1 MNVLFSD
8 ETIFKH
14 DSLETRFIPLT
25 INIGELTEVKI
36 DFQKTK
42 SWILSS
48 WHSSSWTFPKITVL
62 NGDQQQRYIDNIN
75 MYLFHF
81 LYSLVKLSV

>member
-1 MNVLFSD
+1 MFNRKFSLKIKILFSD
-8 ETIFKH
+8 ETIFKR
-14 DSLETRFIPLT
+14 DSIETHFIPLT

-48 WHSSSWTFPKITVL
+48 WYSSSWSFPKVTVFD
-62 NGDQQQRYIDNIN
+62 GDEQQRY
-75 MYLFHF
+75 
-81 LYSLVKLSV
+81 

>member
-8 ETIFKH
+8 ETVFKR
-14 DSLETRFIPLT
+14 DTIETRFIPLVT
-25 INIGELTEVKI
+25 DIGEVKEVKI

-48 WHSSSWTFPKITVL
+48 WYSSSWSFPKVTVFD
-62 NGDQQQRYIDNIN
+62 GDEQQRY
-75 MYLFHF
+75 
-81 LYSLVKLSV
+81 